1 MFKKNQRVLSED
13 LSVVEL
19 QRDEIQQLKAE
30 LEDFKKKCENVE
42 KELENEKTKNEKLKE
57 ENEKLKEELLEK
69 KPKEEQKKNG
79 IFSFKK
85 SEDQLMEV
93 NYETTSGGSSGGG
106 FSIFKKKVPSVNTT
120 TTTTLESTSLD
131 EKKNNSFFSKFSP
144 RSNSNTSNIPNS
156 DDMEFSS
163 EPKTKNTFSLF
174 KKKKSEMNE
183 DFDNPF
189 NEEDFSNTTHKKS
202 DHSRDSFG
210 VDFENQSFL

>member
-30 LEDFKKKCENVE
+30 LEDFKKKCENLE

-57 ENEKLKEELLEK
+57 ENEKLKEELQEK

-85 SEDQLMEV
+85 TEDQLKEV
-93 NYETTSGGSSGGG
+93 NYETTSSGGGG
-106 FSIFKKKVPSVNTT
+106 FSIFKKKVPSVN
-120 TTTTLESTSLD
+120 TTTLESTSLD

-156 DDMEFSS
+156 ISDDMELSS
-163 EPKTKNTFSLF
+163 ESKTKNTFSLF
-174 KKKKSEMNE
+174 KKKKSETNE

-189 NEEDFSNTTHKKS
+189 NEEDFSNTTHKKT